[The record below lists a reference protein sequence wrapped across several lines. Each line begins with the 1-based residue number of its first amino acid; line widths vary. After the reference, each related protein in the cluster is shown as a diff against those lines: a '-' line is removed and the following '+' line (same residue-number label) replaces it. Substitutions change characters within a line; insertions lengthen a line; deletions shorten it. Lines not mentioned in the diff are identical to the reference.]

1 MREQEEGY
9 DLEPHTNESQPNS
22 SMLIYHH
29 KTQAHQTAV
38 PQSSALTIT
47 LPDTAYL
54 HALHCL
60 MKGEGL
66 VILAATFR
74 QPVTVCCV

>member
-1 MREQEEGY
+1 
-9 DLEPHTNESQPNS
+9 
-22 SMLIYHH
+22 MLIDHH

-38 PQSSALTIT
+38 PRSFAFTIT
-47 LPDTAYL
+47 LADTAYL

-66 VILAATFR
+66 VISAGTFR
-74 QPVTVCCV
+74 QPVTDCCV